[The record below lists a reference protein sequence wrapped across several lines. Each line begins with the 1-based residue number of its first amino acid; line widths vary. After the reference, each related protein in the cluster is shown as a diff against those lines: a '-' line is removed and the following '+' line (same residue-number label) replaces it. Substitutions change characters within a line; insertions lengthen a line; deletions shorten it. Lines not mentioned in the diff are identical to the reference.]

1 MAARRPVKRS
11 ARRRPTKRTV
21 LIVTNGRTTEKE
33 YFERLRREYKKS
45 DFALTVKVIEG
56 EPDSL
61 WSTFDQRFVKDN
73 FDAVWFVIDADG
85 HDRGGFIRNAQS
97 RSSRTTPVCVAVSD
111 PCFEVWLIAHYAQ
124 VRNYQDQRDA
134 QRHWALL
141 TRSEDGAKS
150 LPRDFPI
157 TEFMPAVE
165 RSRLRGRALPAR
177 DVHPT
182 PPGTGVPHLLMDLG
196 LIDE

>member
-11 ARRRPTKRTV
+11 ARRRATKRTV
-21 LIVTNGRTTEKE
+21 LIITNGRTTEKE
-33 YFERLRREYKKS
+33 YFERLRREYKKL

-61 WSTFDQRFVKDN
+61 WSTFDKRFVKDD
-73 FDAVWFVIDADG
+73 FDVVWFVIDADG

-97 RSSRTTPVCVAVSD
+97 RSSRTTPVCVVVSD

-134 QRHWALL
+134 QRHWAKL
-141 TRSEDGAKS
+141 RGSEAGEKS
-150 LPRDFPI
+150 LPKDFPI
-157 TEFMPAVE
+157 REFADAVE
-165 RSRLRGRALPAR
+165 RSYLRDRTLADR
-177 DVHPT
+177 DVHPEQ
-182 PPGTGVPHLLMDLG
+182 PATGLPHLLADLG